1 MKLNMTQ
8 LTGSKRILHVTLH
21 ITERII
27 KLMHTLFY
35 TNACSANV
43 KQPND
48 FFN

>member
-1 MKLNMTQ
+1 MTQ

-35 TNACSANV
+35 THSCSANV

>member
-1 MKLNMTQ
+1 MTQ
-8 LTGSKRILHVTLH
+8 LSKSILHVNLH
-21 ITERII
+21 IKERPWVFCII

-35 TNACSANV
+35 TNSCSANV